1 MENLAC
7 LFRAAQLYGHAA
19 HHQAHGQT
27 SYQDHAAFAELY
39 AAYEEA
45 YDDTIEQMIGL
56 QMSPDIA
63 KITTCACEKAN
74 SLADPALFKT
84 EVSFGVLMQLEL
96 AIQGEIAA
104 IYDASDIG
112 TQNMLAQFAQDS
124 QHRANYKIGQ
134 RLKQ

>member
-19 HHQAHGQT
+19 HHHARGMT
-27 SYQDHAAFAELY
+27 SYQDHEAFAELY

-45 YDDTIEQMIGL
+45 YDSTIEQMIGL
-56 QMSPDIA
+56 KMNPNIPN
-63 KITTCACEKAN
+63 ITKCACDKAT
-74 SLADPALFKT
+74 SLADPALFKN
-84 EVSFGVLMQLEL
+84 EVAFGVLMQLEL
-96 AIQGEIAA
+96 AIQQEIAS

-112 TQNMLAQFAQDS
+112 TQNMLAQFVEDS

-134 RLKQ
+134 RLAA

>member
-19 HHQAHGQT
+19 HHHAHGQT

-45 YDDTIEQMIGL
+45 YDDVIEQMIGL
-56 QMSPDIA
+56 QIAPDIA
-63 KITTCACEKAN
+63 KITMCACEKATN
-74 SLADPALFKT
+74 LADPSLFKN
-84 EVSFGVLMQLEL
+84 EVAFGVLMQLEN
-96 AIQGEIAA
+96 AIQTEIAA

-112 TQNMLAQFAQDS
+112 TQNMLAQFMQDS